1 MRENKMVTEKTNII
15 SNIKDMVRKESDD
28 KYLGAIVRQYITE
41 INRQEELI
49 SNNPKRI

>member
-1 MRENKMVTEKTNII
+1 MIINKINIL
-15 SNIKDMVRKESDD
+15 SNIKDMVRKELDD

-49 SNNPKRI
+49 SNNPKHI

>member
-1 MRENKMVTEKTNII
+1 MVIKKTNIL
-15 SNIKDMVRKESDD
+15 SNIKDMVQKESDD

-49 SNNPKRI
+49 SNNSKRI

>member
-1 MRENKMVTEKTNII
+1 MVINKINIL
-15 SNIKDMVRKESDD
+15 SNIKDMVRSESED